1 MPDAPAP
8 GSDFSRTTMSRPDP
22 SPRVRSSFARWYAV
36 ERPWMPAPTTT
47 NCVALRAMPLVIV
60 HTQASMPRAGKP
72 ARRVAAV
79 ERAIAVLDELAR
91 EAREFGTN
99 ELARRIDVNPSTAS
113 RLLAT
118 LESARLV
125 ERVPPGGRYRLGL
138 RLLELGNA
146 ALARLDVRALARPE
160 LERLVDE
167 TGETATLSVP
177 GERDAVTVDFVLS
190 ASSVQSVA
198 RLGRPSVAH
207 ATAAGKVLLGFGD
220 IPPPGAPL
228 QRFTPRTLTDPVKLA
243 AEVERVRAQGW
254 AEAAGERERDL
265 NALAAPVFGADGRLT
280 AILGLQGPEG
290 RFHRRARRAAV
301 APLLA
306 RARAVSEAL
315 GSRP

>member
-1 MPDAPAP
+1 
-8 GSDFSRTTMSRPDP
+8 
-22 SPRVRSSFARWYAV
+22 
-36 ERPWMPAPTTT
+36 
-47 NCVALRAMPLVIV
+47 
-60 HTQASMPRAGKP
+60 MPRAGKP

-146 ALARLDVRALARPE
+146 ALARLDVRAVARPQ
-160 LERLVDE
+160 LERLVEE
-167 TGETATLSVP
+167 TGETATLSIP
-177 GERDAVTVDFVLS
+177 GERDVVTVDFVQS

-207 ATAAGKVLLGFGD
+207 ATAAGKVFLAFAGVPL
-220 IPPPGAPL
+220 PAGAL
-228 QRFTPRTLTDPVKLA
+228 ERFTPRTITDPRRLA
-243 AEVERVRAQGW
+243 AEVERVRARGW

-265 NALAAPVFGADGRLT
+265 NALAAPIFAADGRLA

-290 RFHRRARRAAV
+290 RFDRTARQRAV
-301 APLLA
+301 EPLLA
-306 RARAVSEAL
+306 RAQAVSKAL
-315 GSRP
+315 GWTP